1 MKNALEEVTA
11 KKAKKKSQRCA
22 KDALVRRH
30 ALGQREGGEGH
41 TSYDSLPKGACR
53 MMQDYAKSSARRGDL
68 LRRAADLSAARIPPG
83 LAVVVSVY
91 VCLMAPS
98 CHSLVASFTEPG

>member
-11 KKAKKKSQRCA
+11 KNAEKKSITGV
-22 KDALVRRH
+22 KDGRGGRH

-68 LRRAADLSAARIPPG
+68 LRRAADSNAPRIPPDH
-83 LAVVVSVY
+83 AVAWRLHAAYVY
-91 VCLMAPS
+91 LLNSCLLL
-98 CHSLVASFTEPG
+98 H

>member
-1 MKNALEEVTA
+1 MKNACGNRTE
-11 KKAKKKSQRCA
+11 KKAKKKSQRCV

-53 MMQDYAKSSARRGDL
+53 IMQNYANYLARRGDL
-68 LRRAADLSAARIPPG
+68 LRRAADSIATRIPP
-83 LAVVVSVY
+83 SPT
-91 VCLMAPS
+91 LMS
-98 CHSLVASFTEPG
+98 G